1 MHALNGTSPLESGK
15 GRALAVHFANPR
27 RTVGSQMS
35 ETAIAPR
42 KLFVGQASAE
52 PWRRGLH
59 GSASMRLQ
67 PDPLPMPAACHDFV
81 RGSI

>member
-42 KLFVGQASAE
+42 KLFVGQASSAT
-52 PWRRGLH
+52 PRPARRLCCTAQH
-59 GSASMRLQ
+59 
-67 PDPLPMPAACHDFV
+67 AAA
-81 RGSI
+81 